1 MIERHGLLLHRALL
15 SLWFILHLFAPFE
28 SHLLQQR
35 GNDGT
40 APSANVHSL
49 IPQDCQRQRLFCDVF
64 FKGSTS
70 GKIDGGWMHL
80 RGGAD
85 VDDSVPIADDD
96 DDSAAMRGYR
106 RTARGRTGI
115 SRQGNTGR
123 GRGRGA
129 GRGRGRGRGVGAG
142 RLTEAQER
150 EMREQSGGLGW
161 VAREGEAPLDV
172 GPQGTAGVQVRRDP
186 NVRLRTLS
194 QVPCSLPCVIALK
207 ILAPTVVFLHCLLD
221 QFSEVLFCDT

>member
-1 MIERHGLLLHRALL
+1 
-15 SLWFILHLFAPFE
+15 
-28 SHLLQQR
+28 
-35 GNDGT
+35 
-40 APSANVHSL
+40 
-49 IPQDCQRQRLFCDVF
+49 
-64 FKGSTS
+64 
-70 GKIDGGWMHL
+70 
-80 RGGAD
+80 
-85 VDDSVPIADDD
+85 
-96 DDSAAMRGYR
+96 
-106 RTARGRTGI
+106 
-115 SRQGNTGR
+115 
-123 GRGRGA
+123 
-129 GRGRGRGRGVGAG
+129 VGAG